1 MKIAVDA
8 SDLNNYSRK
17 LTKAEQGTTPSL
29 MVGLNEVGDG
39 LVSVL
44 STSLSRDTGLA
55 VEQVR
60 GMITVKRASKNSL
73 SYDVIVNNRLLEDDP
88 STLEG
93 RRESRDFGTRQPGS
107 LVIVVSKNDELVCMD
122 CEELQAA
129 GPMPIEIAREH
140 IPKHPHCRCVIM
152 PYVPRGRRLPVTMTS
167 LSGTSASRRTGGR
180 RQNADMTLRQL
191 AQDILNKTATKI
203 RIELK

>member
-8 SDLNNYSRK
+8 SDLNKYADK
-17 LTKAEQGTTPSL
+17 LARAEKSTTPTI

-60 GMITVKRASKNSL
+60 GMITVKRATKTDL
-73 SYDVIVNNRLLEDDP
+73 SYDVVVNNRLLEDDP

-93 RRESRDFGTRQPGS
+93 RRESSDFGRRQPGS
-107 LVIVVSKNDELVCMD
+107 LVIIVSKNDENVCMD

-129 GPMPIEIAREH
+129 GPMPIEIAKEH
-140 IPKHPHCRCVIM
+140 IPKHPHCRCIIM
-152 PYVPRGRRLPVTMTS
+152 PYVPKGRRLPVTMTT
-167 LSGTSASRRTGGR
+167 LSGTDPSRRSGR
-180 RQNADMTLRQL
+180 RQNVDMTLRQM

>member
-8 SDLNNYSRK
+8 SDLTAYAEK
-17 LTKAEQGTTPSL
+17 LTTAEKTTKPAI

-44 STSLSRDTGLA
+44 STSLSRDTGLP

-60 GMITVKRASKNSL
+60 GMIRVKRATRNDL
-73 SYDVIVNNRLLEDDP
+73 AYDVIVNNRLLEDDP

-93 RRESRDFGTRQPGS
+93 RRESSDFGKRQPGS
-107 LVIVVSKNDELVCMD
+107 LVIVVSKNDENVCMD
-122 CEELQAA
+122 CEELQSA
-129 GPMPIEIAREH
+129 GPMPIEIAKQH
-140 IPKHPHCRCVIM
+140 VPKHPHCRCIIM
-152 PYVPRGRRLPVTMTS
+152 PYVPKGRRLPVRMTTV
-167 LSGTSASRRTGGR
+167 SGTDPSRRSGR
-180 RQNADMTLRQL
+180 RQNVDMTLRQM